1 LTEDR
6 SAQPSLLERARGGDW
21 DAIEDLVSGAVAPTF
36 DAAFHLFGDPARAAS
51 ATEEA
56 LLALLLAVRRGEI
69 TGGDPLR
76 VTGRSLATAAAAAAV
91 SPFASGLATEDLV
104 AIGAR
109 PDDAR
114 GAAVG
119 KLAAADRVAAILAF
133 ALDLEPADLAFA
145 LGRPKGEAAASVDR
159 LLAALPHAAPSDGF
173 REILD
178 ARASRARV
186 PPDVEE
192 RVLDRYEKS

>member
-1 LTEDR
+1 MEDR
-6 SAQPSLLERARGGDW
+6 SPHPSLLERARGGDW

-36 DAAFHLFGDPARAAS
+36 DAAFHLFGDQARAAS

-56 LLALLLAVRRGEI
+56 LFALLQAVRRGEI

-76 VTGRSLATAAAAAAV
+76 AAGRSLAQATAEAGA
-91 SPFASGLATEDLV
+91 SPFAAGLETEDLV
-104 AIGAR
+104 TIGAR
-109 PDDAR
+109 PGDAR

-119 KLAAADRVAAILAF
+119 RLASADRVAAVLAF

-145 LGRPKGEAAASVDR
+145 LGRPKAEATASVDR
-159 LLAALPHAAPSDGF
+159 VLAALPHAVPAEALRD
-173 REILD
+173 ILD

-186 PPDVEE
+186 PTDVED